1 MQNNKNS
8 KKGYTD
14 LITKWKYF
22 EEIFKRKTT
31 SRVINH
37 KVSFTIK
44 KTVRVVHDGKNY
56 VS

>member
-1 MQNNKNS
+1 MQSNKNS
-8 KKGYTD
+8 KKGYMD
-14 LITKWKYF
+14 LITKWKTF

-44 KTVRVVHDGKNY
+44 KHNKSN
-56 VS
+56 S